1 MALALLNVSCQ
12 RAERRVPEVAVNHL
26 SMSFGATAGSEEPM
40 RLERSAWILRF
51 AQDDISKVR

>member
-12 RAERRVPEVAVNHL
+12 RAERRAPEVVVNHL
-26 SMSFGATAGSEEPM
+26 NMSFGATAGSEEPM
-40 RLERSAWILRF
+40 RLESSAWTLRF